1 MADHPYST
9 RARYC
14 GSRLSARVVPD
25 CGLERLGSQPAPPVA
40 RVTEH
45 LEVRDPAGLALI
57 AGHRNNLPSRAQ
69 PENAR
74 V

>member
-1 MADHPYST
+1 VADPVLDESPIL
-9 RARYC
+9 RQQIV
-14 GSRLSARVVPD
+14 GKSMPD
-25 CGLERLGSQPAPPVA
+25 YGLERLSSQPAPPVA

-45 LEVRDPAGLALI
+45 LELRDPAGPALI
-57 AGHRNNLPSRAQ
+57 AGRRNNLPSRAQ